1 MLALQDTCGV
11 GDDTLFKASTGFVG
25 GAHRMGSICG
35 ALAGGIL
42 ALSVKYG
49 RGREDLGGDSSTL
62 QSKYPHPVIREFYA
76 RFRQAEGSALCNEIT
91 GIDLDN
97 DEQRAKWNK
106 AGGHDACMK
115 RVGRTARLAAE
126 FLV

>member
-1 MLALQDTCGV
+1 M
-11 GDDTLFKASTGFVG
+11 FKASTGFVG

-49 RGREDLGGDSSTL
+49 RGRDELGKDSTTL
-62 QSKYPHPVIREFYA
+62 QGKYPHQTIREFYR
-76 RFRQAEGSALCNEIT
+76 RFREAEGSALCNEIT

-97 DEQRAKWNK
+97 EEQRVKWYN
-106 AGGHDACMK
+106 AGGHDDCMK
-115 RVGRTARLAAE
+115 RVGRAARLAAE
-126 FLV
+126 LLF